1 MRIILKSAAIA
12 LLLFNGTGALFGGW
26 QLITHPD
33 GSGLQLTLD
42 WLKHTPFPNYLIP
55 GVVLFIVNGL
65 FSMATFFAL
74 ILKYKHSAKLILF
87 QGILLSGWIII
98 QILLIRTLHPLHLI
112 MGSVGVALIVVGNL
126 LHQPVE
132 Q

>member
-1 MRIILKSAAIA
+1 MRIFLKSAAVL

-26 QLITHPD
+26 QLIAHPD
-33 GSGLQLTLD
+33 GSSLQLTLD
-42 WLKHTPFPNYLIP
+42 WLKHTPFTDYLVP
-55 GVVLFIVNGL
+55 GLVLIMVNGL

-74 ILKYKHSAKLILF
+74 ILKFRHSAKLILF
-87 QGILLSGWIII
+87 QGILLSGWILI

-112 MGSVGVALIVVGNL
+112 MGSVGVALIVVGWL
-126 LHQPVE
+126 LLQPVE